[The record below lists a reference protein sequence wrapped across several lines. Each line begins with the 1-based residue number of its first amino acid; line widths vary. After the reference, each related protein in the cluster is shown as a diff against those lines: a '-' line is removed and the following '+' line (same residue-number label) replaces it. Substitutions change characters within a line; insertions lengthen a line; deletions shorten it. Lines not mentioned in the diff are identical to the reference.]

1 MDERQITRKK
11 RGNPLAV
18 SNLILTV
25 AVLLLAS
32 VLVFTWLK
40 DRREEEEQQAMEVM
54 AQLKAEEAANEE
66 LEAFLSRFKTIADEY
81 VPGTEFMQRLFP
93 DKIVY
98 RHNGKYVYE
107 EIDSTVPQND
117 YDWENFISSNGER
130 YYVDEN
136 GNRSQKGIDVSKY
149 QGDIDWE
156 KVAADG
162 VDFAMIRV
170 GYRGYGTGTLVE
182 DEYFKQNVQGALDAG
197 VDVGVYF
204 YTQAINTEEA
214 VEEAEFVLQLISGYD
229 IAYPVAID
237 TEAVDSSSR
246 TDQMTAEERTN
257 VCKAFYDRISEAGYN
272 AMIYTNINWLMTNL
286 DPTALGDY
294 DKWLAVYWSAPIF
307 PYKFQ
312 MWQYTASGKVDG
324 IEGNV
329 DMNAGLFDY
338 GKIG

>member
-1 MDERQITRKK
+1 MKK
-11 RGNPLAV
+11 EKRTAMKQRMCV
-18 SNLILTV
+18 M
-25 AVLLLAS
+25 LLAMMMG
-32 VLVFTWLK
+32 FTLSGCGTGSK
-40 DRREEEEQQAMEVM
+40 GFASGAMDSSAADMAEPQAP
-54 AQLKAEEAANEE
+54 A
-66 LEAFLSRFKTIADEY
+66 
-81 VPGTEFMQRLFP
+81 
-93 DKIVY
+93 
-98 RHNGKYVYE
+98 
-107 EIDSTVPQND
+107 
-117 YDWENFISSNGER
+117 ENFA
-130 YYVDEN
+130 V
-136 GNRSQKGIDVSKY
+136 
-149 QGDIDWE
+149 
-156 KVAADG
+156 
-162 VDFAMIRV
+162 
-170 GYRGYGTGTLVE
+170 
-182 DEYFKQNVQGALDAG
+182 
-197 VDVGVYF
+197 
-204 YTQAINTEEA
+204 TEEA